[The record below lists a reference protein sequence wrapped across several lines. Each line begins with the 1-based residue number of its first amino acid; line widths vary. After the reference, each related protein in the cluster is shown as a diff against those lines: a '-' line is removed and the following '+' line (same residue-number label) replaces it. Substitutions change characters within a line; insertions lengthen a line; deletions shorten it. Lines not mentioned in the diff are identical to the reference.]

1 MRRASQWLQYDG
13 LRYAVE
19 ANLRRGAGTIPWQL
33 NESYPNAWCTAAVD
47 YHGQPKPAY
56 WGVRRA
62 YSGAPSASFA
72 TCAWGGEDEVRA
84 RVWGDARARIVDLAG
99 RVVGEGEGELAVPVG
114 EIGTDVFLLDLDG
127 RNRYVMT
134 TTESLAPL
142 LDLPPAR
149 VELADGVLRH
159 VDGPAAIGVLAGDVV
174 DLLPGE
180 SRAVDFEGP
189 LEGWNVRG

>member
-1 MRRASQWLQYDG
+1 MAAVDG

-19 ANLRRGAGTIPWQL
+19 ANLRRGAGTIPWQF

-47 YHGQPKPAY
+47 YHGVPKPAY

-62 YSGAPSASFA
+62 YAGAPSASFA
-72 TCAWGGEDEVRA
+72 TCAWGGEREVRT
-84 RVWGDARARIVDLAG
+84 RVWGDAVARIVDLG
-99 RVVGEGEGELAVPVG
+99 GTVVAEAPEEIAVPLD
-114 EIGTDVFLLDLDG
+114 EIQTDVFLLDLDG

-134 TTESLAPL
+134 KADNLAPL

-149 VELADGVLRH
+149 IELADGMLRH
-159 VDGPAAIGVLAGDVV
+159 LAGPAAIGILAGDVV

-180 SRAVDFEGP
+180 KRLVDFDGAI
-189 LEGWNVRG
+189 EGWNVGG